1 MLVPFSNHLRIR
13 ARKPLVALVL
23 IAAIIFGSAS
33 PAFAHTSLLESIPD
47 NRSSLSSAPDQI
59 TLVFAEAVDPRSV
72 QLDIMNLD
80 GEVIDGA
87 VRTTADTP
95 DSEVITF
102 SIPALDAG
110 VYGFPWVTVG
120 PDGHRVAG
128 EVVVGVAVEDVTA
141 LEGATFSSTPVLDR
155 VLQIVNAIARFGWY
169 VGLSVVA
176 GALFV
181 LWVFRRQL
189 DDEHDSRGAVNHT
202 WSTALRWL
210 GRGWKILLGAQLLRT
225 VATLWLIARGFASGQ
240 PTDDFIA
247 ALNTSS
253 GVAGV
258 LGLALVFLLSLVW
271 PLVGAAKSSSA
282 LTTPLLAGA
291 AGLFSVIALAE
302 VNSHTAVLSD
312 TALGIA
318 IATVHVAGAVIWFGP
333 LAVVA
338 LTLLTNRFGKSSV
351 NEHVLGPLY
360 SSFAP
365 WAFGSFIALAL
376 TGVRATWINA
386 GWDLMATGYGRALIA
401 KLVLI
406 AAVVLPLGL
415 YHDRKSG
422 LIARRL
428 SGDDEARAL
437 NPPSP
442 GFGRIEA
449 GALAGV
455 LAIAAVL
462 TSLNPL
468 AGATAD
474 TQNVQVAAGADGE
487 AGSFAG
493 AELLSGD
500 EVTDINLCLDRTVGQ
515 SNCYR
520 DYFSWVMR
528 EKGAD
533 VAVAEVDA
541 AQVDHPLVAYD
552 CHQVVHDIGN
562 EAADYY
568 GDIGV
573 ALSYEGSA
581 CWSGYY
587 HGVVENALSQYSDEE
602 LLGQIARVCDV
613 AAAVPYNFTHYNCL
627 HGVGHGVM
635 LRLNSD
641 LFTSIPYC
649 EKFEIEWEKSSCL
662 GGAFMENV
670 VSAQQIELNRT
681 EGIYSSETE
690 PTLSDTDLVYP
701 CNAVEEKHLEE
712 CWGMQTSWIL
722 WKNGRD
728 YAGAFEIC
736 DGVTE
741 GYVDDCYRSMG
752 RDISGDTLV
761 DPPRIRELCDLGA
774 YEWQP
779 DCYVGATVNAVFNF
793 RDTVIAWHVCNLAPE
808 EMQFDCFVAM
818 DDAAATL

>member
-1 MLVPFSNHLRIR
+1 MMLVRFFNHLQKR
-13 ARKPLVALVL
+13 ARKPFVALAV
-23 IAAIIFGSAS
+23 IVAIVAGSAS

-47 NRSSLSSAPDQI
+47 NRSSLTSAPDQV

-72 QLDIMNLD
+72 QLEIMDLD
-80 GEVIDGA
+80 GQVIEGA

-95 DSEVITF
+95 DSDVVTF

-128 EVVVGVAVEDVTA
+128 EVVVGVAVDDTA
-141 LEGATFSSTPVLDR
+141 ALADATFTSTPPLDR
-155 VLQIVNAIARFGWY
+155 ALQIVNAIARFGWY

-181 LWVFRRQL
+181 LWVFRREL
-189 DDEHDSRGAVNHT
+189 DGETDTRAAVTHART
-202 WSTALRWL
+202 TAADWL
-210 GRGWKILLGAQLLRT
+210 VHGWKVLFGAQLLRT
-225 VATLWLIARGFASGQ
+225 VATLWLVSRGFASGSIT
-240 PTDDFIA
+240 TDLVTT
-247 ALNTSS
+247 LNTSS

-258 LGLALVFLLSLVW
+258 LGVAVVMLLWMVW
-271 PLVGAAKSSSA
+271 PTVRHAKTSSGLNSA
-282 LTTPLLAGA
+282 LLAGA
-291 AGLFSVIALAE
+291 AGLVSVIALAE
-302 VNSHTAVLSD
+302 VNSHTAVLSE

-318 IATVHVAGAVIWFGP
+318 IATVHVAAAVVWFGP
-333 LAVVA
+333 LVVIAFAVI
-338 LTLLTNRFGKSSV
+338 TSRFGKSSV
-351 NEHVLGPLY
+351 NEHVLAPLY
-360 SSFAP
+360 GAFAP

-376 TGVRATWINA
+376 TGVRATWINV
-386 GWDLMATGYGRALIA
+386 GWDLTASDYGRALIV

-415 YHDRKSG
+415 YHDRKIG

-428 SGDDEARAL
+428 AGEASSTK
-437 NPPSP
+437 PPSQ
-442 GFGRIEA
+442 GFGRLEA
-449 GALAGV
+449 GALGGV
-455 LAIAAVL
+455 MVIAAIL

-468 AGATAD
+468 AAATSD
-474 TQNVQVAAGADGE
+474 TENIQVAAGADGE
-487 AGSFAG
+487 SGSFAG
-493 AELLSGD
+493 AELLSDDG
-500 EVTDINLCLDRTVGQ
+500 VTDINVCLDRTVGQ
-515 SNCYR
+515 GNCYR
-520 DYFSWVMR
+520 DYFSWVMQT
-528 EKGAD
+528 KGAD

-541 AQVDHPLVAYD
+541 AQVEHPHVAYD

-562 EAADYY
+562 EAADFY

-602 LLGQIARVCDV
+602 LLSEIANVCDV

-635 LRLNSD
+635 LRLKSD
-641 LFTSIPYC
+641 LFTSLPYC
-649 EKFEIEWEKSSCL
+649 EKFEIEWEESSCL

-670 VSAQQIELNRT
+670 VSAQQVDLNRT
-681 EGIYSSETE
+681 DGIYSDVE

-701 CNAVEEKHLEE
+701 CNAVEERHLEE

-722 WKNGRD
+722 WQNGRD
-728 YAGAFEIC
+728 YAHAFTIC
-736 DGVTE
+736 DSVVE
-741 GYVDDCYRSMG
+741 GFVDDCYRSMG

-774 YEWQP
+774 YDWQP

-808 EMQFDCFVAM
+808 EMKGSCYVAM
-818 DDAAATL
+818 EDAAATL